1 VSSEKRKKDFYM
13 SIRNLFKNTR
23 IYAVVCL
30 FGIVIN
36 GYSQSTITI
45 DVNKAAIVIP
55 KELFGVLMERL
66 GKQWDGGVWVGTNS
80 SIENT
85 NGMRKDVIDGFK
97 ECGVGAIEWP
107 GGCAANDYN
116 WSSNKNPSNDVGTDR
131 FMQLCGLVGCEP
143 IIAGQGKS
151 SSASSNLEWVTYI
164 NNNSA
169 HPEWTLKYF
178 KIGNEVWGCGGN
190 QTVNTYISNY
200 TANYN
205 KLKDP
210 VNGKKLTI
218 IAGSDQE
225 GNWNWLPTML
235 NSIGSTIDAVEY
247 HDYIYYPNA
256 ISSTNPTT
264 ANYWTI
270 MKDVLTGDIHSHL
283 YNNVFPAMNSY
294 DPDKRIKIV
303 LDEWGDWLKDTGDE
317 WMQQVTLMDA
327 LSAGSQLNMFV
338 QNADRIGVA
347 CLAQGVNVIHSLI
360 NINTSKVMQKT
371 TTFYVFKLFKPHHT
385 NNAKLAP
392 VTPSKIETVSG
403 GGTNLPAVNVAASVD
418 AGGFVNISFINVDLT
433 ATRKITATLASS
445 KTSYMVRSA
454 DVITGSAFT
463 SFNDFGAAEQVNIK
477 TLEASNYSINGK
489 TLTATLPAMSVVM
502 LRLMPPDTIP
512 VAERPGSLLNN
523 RADEFSIKVGSRG
536 TVLIT
541 SSMNR
546 NTPVTIGLYRA
557 DGRILVEGVSTCL
570 QKGNRTMVLGSDQ
583 RGDGVYI
590 VRIANADINI
600 SEKIVI
606 AR

>member
-1 VSSEKRKKDFYM
+1 MNFRD
-13 SIRNLFKNTR
+13 LFKNKWTCAALC
-23 IYAVVCL
+23 I
-30 FGIVIN
+30 FGIVTS
-36 GYSQSTITI
+36 GLGQSTITI
-45 DVNKAAIVIP
+45 DVDKATTIIP
-55 KELFGVLMERL
+55 NELFGVLMERL

-80 SIENT
+80 SVKNT
-85 NGMRKDVIDGFK
+85 NGMRDDVIEGFK

-107 GGCAANDYN
+107 GGCAANDYD
-116 WSSNKNPSNDVGTDR
+116 WSGYKNPSNDVGTDR

-151 SSASSNLEWVTYI
+151 SSATSNQEWVTYI
-164 NNNSA
+164 NNNPA

-178 KIGNEVWGCGGN
+178 KVGNEVWGCGGN
-190 QTVNTYISNY
+190 QTVTTYISNY

-210 VNGKKLTI
+210 VGGKKLAI

-225 GNWNWLPTML
+225 GNWSWLPTML

-247 HDYIYYPNA
+247 HDYIYYPDA

-294 DPDKRIKIV
+294 DPEKKIKID
-303 LDEWGDWLKDTGDE
+303 LDEWGDWLKDTGDG

-347 CLAQGVNVIHSLI
+347 CLAQGVNVIHSLL
-360 NINTSKVMQKT
+360 NINPSKVMQKT
-371 TTFYVFKLFKPHHT
+371 TTFYVFKLLKPHHT
-385 NNAKLAP
+385 NNAKSAP
-392 VTPSKIETVSG
+392 VTTSKIETVSG
-403 GGTNLPAVNVAASVD
+403 GGTNLPAVNAAASVD
-418 AGGFVNISFINVDLT
+418 ASGFVNISLVNVDLT
-433 ATRKITATLASS
+433 TARKVTATLNSGKASYAV
-445 KTSYMVRSA
+445 KSA

-477 TLEASNYSINGK
+477 TLDASNYGISGK
-489 TLTATLPAMSVVM
+489 TLTTTLPAMSVVM
-502 LRLMPPDTIP
+502 FRLMPPDTIS
-512 VAERPGSLLNN
+512 VGVQPGSLPNG
-523 RADEFSIKVGSRG
+523 RAEALSIQPGPRG
-536 TVLIT
+536 TLLIT
-541 SSMNR
+541 SSMSR
-546 NTPVTIGLYRA
+546 IAPTTIGVYRA
-557 DGRILVEGVSTCL
+557 DGRTLVERISIDL
-570 QKGNRTMVLGSDQ
+570 QKGNRTVALKSVH

-590 VRIANADINI
+590 VRITNAEITI
-600 SEKIVI
+600 SKTII
-606 AR
+606 ITGK